1 MKTPQNFLWHLALS
15 AAVGL
20 MPMCGTSLAA
30 SINFTGATNNDITED
45 TNWSSGSA
53 PTFGG
58 PIADRLNFLADTTYT
73 AAQGTSVIN
82 AGSGE
87 ARSFSVD
94 GGGTLTISGGVFD
107 VDPGGSGSSFIANGS
122 NDSGHIVV
130 AGGTLDMGS
139 EDIIMV
145 FNGSNATAS
154 YTINSGMTIIDQFKG
169 NSGDAGSVV
178 TYNFNG
184 GITSLRKIS
193 LDGAETAVVNFDGGT
208 LLQNSGDFVTASAP
222 TLPAGDVTAN
232 VLAGGLIFDT
242 NGFDGFINAVLNDG
256 GGGGGVTK
264 KGAGTLRLDSFGGDS
279 TYTGPTLVEA
289 GVLRLTG
296 TFTGNS
302 ATTIDAGATLS
313 GVGSTNGA
321 VSLDGGSINAQDVLA
336 INNPLEV
343 GSLTATGLGGSLDTE
358 YDSDAETI
366 DLVNVTGNLDLTNLD
381 VSFADIGASSLSGTS
396 YIFATYGS
404 LTGTQFAN
412 ISGLPANFT
421 INYAFGGNNI
431 ALVNPIPEPGTIAL
445 GLLCLFGLGGVR
457 NRKQ

>member
-1 MKTPQNFLWHLALS
+1 MKNPRLVIGYLALPVI
-15 AAVGL
+15 AGL
-20 MPMCGTSLAA
+20 MFMCGNVIAA

-53 PTFGG
+53 PAFGG

-73 AAQGTSVIN
+73 AAEGTSTIN

-87 ARSFSVD
+87 SRSFSID
-94 GGGTLTISGGVFD
+94 AGATLTISGGVFD
-107 VDPGGSGSSFIANGS
+107 VDPGGSGSSFITNGS
-122 NDSGHIVV
+122 NDSGHVV
-130 AGGTLDMGS
+130 VDGGTLDMGS
-139 EDIIMV
+139 EDIIMI

-154 YTINSGMTIIDQFKG
+154 YTINNGMTIIDQFKG

-184 GITSLRKIS
+184 GTTSLRKIS
-193 LDGAETAVVNFDGGT
+193 LDGAETAVINFNGGT
-208 LLQNSGDFVTASAP
+208 LLQNSGDFVSASAP
-222 TLPAGDVTAN
+222 TIPAGDVTSN

-242 NGFDGFINAVLNDG
+242 NGFDGFINSVLNDG

-279 TYTGPTLVEA
+279 TYTGPTVVEA

-296 TFTGNS
+296 NFIGNS
-302 ATTIDAGATLS
+302 ATAIDTGATLS

-321 VSLDGGSINAQDVLA
+321 VSLDGGTINAQAILA
-336 INNPLEV
+336 VNNPLEV
-343 GSLTATGLGGSLDTE
+343 GSLAATGLGGTLATE
-358 YDSDAETI
+358 FDSDADTI
-366 DLVNVTGNLDLTNLD
+366 DLVNVIGNLDLTNLD
-381 VSFADIGASSLSGTS
+381 VSFADLGASSLSGPS

-412 ISGLPANFT
+412 VIGLPANFT
-421 INYAFGGNNI
+421 IDYAFNGNNI
-431 ALVNPIPEPGTIAL
+431 ALVNLIPEPTTFVL
-445 GLLCLFGLGGVR
+445 GLLGVIGLR
-457 NRKQ
+457 RIRRKN